1 MDALNSIRVLN
12 VSRVHRLVN
21 VLFAIGGVDVVAGL
35 EEEDVDEIGRVPR
48 R

>member
-1 MDALNSIRVLN
+1 MDALYSIRVLN

-21 VLFAIGGVDVVAGL
+21 VLFAIVGDVVGL
-35 EEEDVDEIGRVPR
+35 EEEEVIIGRVPR

>member
-21 VLFAIGGVDVVAGL
+21 VLFAIGGVGL
-35 EEEDVDEIGRVPR
+35 GVMEEGEEDVIIGRVPR